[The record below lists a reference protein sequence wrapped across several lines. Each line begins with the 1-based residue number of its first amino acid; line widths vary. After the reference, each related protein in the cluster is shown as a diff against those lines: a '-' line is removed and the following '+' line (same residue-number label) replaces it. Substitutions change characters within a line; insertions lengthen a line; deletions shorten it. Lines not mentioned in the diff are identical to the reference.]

1 MGEIMIDTDIL
12 IMILEKA
19 SLKTLEGLLEKYELY
34 ISGIVA
40 FEFLVGVYRTNKKI
54 LKELLEKYFTIV
66 PITYEIIV
74 KAAEIEADL
83 MRSGQMIDPRDALI
97 GATAIIHEIPLWTNN
112 VKDFKRLE
120 KYGLKLVKIE
130 LEE

>member
-1 MGEIMIDTDIL
+1 MIDTDIL

-97 GATAIIHEIPLWTNN
+97 GATAIIYEIPLWTNN

>member
-1 MGEIMIDTDIL
+1 
-12 IMILEKA
+12 MILEKA

-97 GATAIIHEIPLWTNN
+97 GATAIIYEIPLWTNN

>member
-1 MGEIMIDTDIL
+1 MGKIMIDTDIL